1 MKFELIYNK
10 KIDEKL
16 YVGTHESGLRVC
28 VMPKPDYVKSYAVIG
43 TDFGSIN
50 NRFIAFGENDETVVP
65 DGIAHF
71 LEHKMFEQPDE
82 TNVFEKFARY
92 GANANAYTSFDIT
105 AYLFESSENVYENL
119 EILLDYVQKPYFTDE
134 NVSKE
139 QGIIGQEIKMY
150 DDEPSWRL
158 MMNFL
163 SSMYHNHPVRIDIA
177 GSVESISEITKETL
191 YKCYDT
197 FYDMSNMALFV
208 VGNVNHIKIGEIVEN
223 NILSKEAPQGEI
235 IKIFDDEP
243 DSVLKETITQKLSV
257 SVPMFMFGF
266 KDTSCGKTGKDLLKK
281 SIELSII
288 SEIIFGKT
296 GNLHNK
302 LYNEGHILGDLETE
316 VSCEK
321 NYGFTAVSGESQNP
335 EKVKEIILN
344 EISLMKKNGIKNEDI
359 LRTKN
364 ALHGSYIKMFN
375 SVSNISHSFMSNVF
389 KDIMPFDFFDVVD
402 SITHE
407 DIEKRFKEYFDE
419 KKTVLSV
426 ITPV

>member
-1 MKFELIYNK
+1 MNFDTIYNK
-10 KIDEKL
+10 KLNEKL
-16 YVGTHESGLRVC
+16 YIGMHKSGLKVC
-28 VMPKPDYVKSYAVIG
+28 VMPKNDYVKSYAVIG

-50 NRFIAFGENDETVVP
+50 NRFIAFGENEETSVP

-71 LEHKMFEQPDE
+71 LEHKMFEQPDG
-82 TNVFEKFARY
+82 TNVFESFARY

-134 NVSKE
+134 NVLKE

-177 GSVESISEITKETL
+177 GSVDSISKITKDTL
-191 YKCYDT
+191 LKCYNT
-197 FYDMSNMALFV
+197 FYDMSNMALFI
-208 VGNVNHIKIGEIVEN
+208 VGNVDPNEIGKIVEK
-223 NILSKEAPQGEI
+223 NITSKKAPQGEI
-235 IKIFDDEP
+235 VRIFDDEP
-243 DSVLKETITQKLSV
+243 DSVMQSKVTQKLSV
-257 SVPMFMFGF
+257 SVPSFMFGF
-266 KDTSCGKTGKDLLKK
+266 KDTSCGKTGKELLKK
-281 SIELSII
+281 SIELSIV

-296 GNLHNK
+296 GSLHNR

-321 NYGFTAVSGESQNP
+321 NYGFVAVSGESQNP
-335 EKVKEIILN
+335 ETVKEIIIE
-344 EISLMKKNGIKNEDI
+344 EIALLKEKGISKEDA
-359 LRTKN
+359 LRTKK
-364 ALHGSYIKMFN
+364 ALYGNYIKMFN
-375 SVSNISHSFMSNVF
+375 SVSAISHAFMSNIF
-389 KDIMPFDFFDVVD
+389 KGILPFDFFDVFD

-407 DIEKRFKEYFDE
+407 DIEKRLNEYFDE
-419 KKTVLSV
+419 TKTVLSV

>member
-1 MKFELIYNK
+1 MKFDVLYNE

-16 YVGTHESGLRVC
+16 YVGVHKSGLKVC
-28 VMPKPDYVKSYAVIG
+28 VMPKRDYVKSYAVIG
-43 TDFGSIN
+43 TDFGSVN
-50 NRFIAFGENDETVVP
+50 NRFIAFGENEETLVP

-82 TNVFEKFARY
+82 TNVFEKFARF

-177 GSVESISEITKETL
+177 GSVESISKITKDTL
-191 YKCYDT
+191 YKCYNT
-197 FYDMSNMALFV
+197 FYDMSNMALFI
-208 VGNVNHIKIGEIVEN
+208 VGNVNPIEIGEIVEK
-223 NILSKEAPQGEI
+223 NILSKNAPTGEI
-235 IKIFDDEP
+235 VKLFDDEP
-243 DSVLKETITQKLSV
+243 ETVYKDSVLQKLSV
-257 SVPMFMFGF
+257 SVPSFMFGF
-266 KDTSCGKTGKDLLKK
+266 KDTSCSVSGKELLKK
-281 SIELSII
+281 TIELSIV

-296 GNLHNK
+296 GKLHNR

-335 EKVKEIILN
+335 EKVKEIILE
-344 EISLMKKNGIKNEDI
+344 EIALLKKDGISKEDAD
-359 LRTKN
+359 RTKK
-364 ALHGSYIKMFN
+364 ALCGNYIKMFN
-375 SVSNISHSFMSNVF
+375 SVSAISHSFMSNVF
-389 KDIMPFDFFDVVD
+389 KGIMPFDFFEVFDT
-402 SITHE
+402 ITHE
-407 DIEKRFKEYFDE
+407 DIEKRLNEYFDE
-419 KKTVLSV
+419 TKTVLSV
-426 ITPV
+426 VSPI

>member
-1 MKFELIYNK
+1 MKFELLYNE
-10 KIDEKL
+10 KIAEKL
-16 YVGTHESGLRVC
+16 YVGVHESGLKVC

-50 NRFIAFGENDETVVP
+50 NRFIAFGENNETVVP

-177 GSVESISEITKETL
+177 GSVESISEITKDTL

-223 NILSKEAPQGEI
+223 NILSKEAPRGEI
-235 IKIFDDEP
+235 IRIFDDEP
-243 DSVLKETITQKLSV
+243 DSVLKETITQKHSV

-266 KDTSCGKTGKDLLKK
+266 KDTSCEKTGKDLLKK

-344 EISLMKKNGIKNEDI
+344 EILLLKKNGLDKEDV

-389 KDIMPFDFFDVVD
+389 KDIMPFDFFDVID
-402 SITHE
+402 SISHE
-407 DIEKRFKEYFDE
+407 DIEKRFVEYFDE
-419 KKTVLSV
+419 TKTVLSV